1 VIEQFTQD
9 SGVAAPELAV
19 GDPDEVLGRL
29 IDIEDVDAGAM
40 SIRERMFVSLR
51 GSYTGVL
58 MVGLVTSLAG
68 MPLVNPY
75 SIAAGVL
82 LGRKSYKDDMTARL
96 QRRQSEAKSVV
107 RRYIDEVQ
115 FQVNKHLK
123 DRLRTVNR
131 TLRDLITDWVRERSR
146 TLSAAMQGAQQGVR
160 VETAQREARIR
171 RINALLHRVDRLTAA
186 AQRLDAGAPRSGAA
200 AAGAR

>member
-1 VIEQFTQD
+1 
-9 SGVAAPELAV
+9 
-19 GDPDEVLGRL
+19 
-29 IDIEDVDAGAM
+29 M
-40 SIRERMFVSLR
+40 SLRERMFVSLR

-82 LGRKSYKDDMTARL
+82 LGRKSYNDDVAARV
-96 QRRQSEAKSVV
+96 QRRQSEARSVV
-107 RRYIDEVQ
+107 RKHIDEVL

-131 TLRDLITDWVRERSR
+131 TLRDLIGERVREQSR
-146 TLSAAMQGAQQGVR
+146 TLGLAMQAAQQGVR
-160 VETAQREARIR
+160 LESADREARIR
-171 RINALLHRVDRLTAA
+171 RVNAQLQRCERL
-186 AQRLDAGAPRSGAA
+186 AA
-200 AAGAR
+200 AAGRLEAAPAGAR